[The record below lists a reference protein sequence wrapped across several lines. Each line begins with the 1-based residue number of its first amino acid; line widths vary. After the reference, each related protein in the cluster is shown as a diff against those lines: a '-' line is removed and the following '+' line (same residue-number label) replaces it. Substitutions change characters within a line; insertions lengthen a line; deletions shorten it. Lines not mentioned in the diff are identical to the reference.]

1 MPIDLIDI
9 PAAVADYL
17 DNQVRT
23 VVSPVIGRQSS
34 QGSLTPGQ
42 DGTFT
47 VTVTNRGMPD
57 GVRLSNVAYHVKI
70 SDEAIAQ
77 LILPDAAVAAC
88 YDTLFATTPLEPG
101 SRRSAL
107 FLRMLAGSTLDVGE
121 SQSVQID
128 VHCQDEGDAKITCH
142 VHADID
148 ASDLF
153 PTSQNPNGEQTV
165 SVIRG
170 AL

>member
-1 MPIDLIDI
+1 MPIDLTDI

-17 DNQVRT
+17 DHQVRT
-23 VVSPVIGRQSS
+23 VVSPVIGKQSR

-57 GVRLSNVAYHVKI
+57 GVRLINVAYHVKI
-70 SDEAIAQ
+70 SDEAIAE
-77 LILPDAAVAAC
+77 LIVPEAAVAAC
-88 YDTLFATTPLEPG
+88 YDTLTATTALEPG

-107 FLRMLAGSTLDVGE
+107 FLRLASGSTLDVGE
-121 SQSVQID
+121 SQAVQID
-128 VHCQDEGDAKITCH
+128 VHCHDAGDAKITSH

-153 PTSQNPNGEQTV
+153 PTSQNPSGEQTV
-165 SVIRG
+165 SVSRG